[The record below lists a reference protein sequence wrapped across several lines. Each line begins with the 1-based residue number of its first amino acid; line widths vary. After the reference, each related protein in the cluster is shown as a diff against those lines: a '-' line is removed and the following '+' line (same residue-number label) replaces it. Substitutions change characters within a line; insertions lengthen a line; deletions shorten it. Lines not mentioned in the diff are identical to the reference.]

1 MESGQK
7 SREMFQRARR
17 AIPLG
22 VNSNFRY
29 WGDDKTLILK
39 RGQGAYIWDQDDRK
53 YIDYRM
59 GFGPTILGHAYP
71 PIIKRVKEALEMGN
85 AFAMTNE
92 YEISAAEKIKKLTGV
107 DLVRY
112 ANSGTEATMHAIR
125 MARAYTG
132 RDKIL
137 KFEGCYHGFHDYTL
151 WNCQPP
157 IPGAGYRRSPV
168 LVSQGSG
175 IPHIMGQLVYSIP
188 FNDEELLEK
197 KVKEKWGDIACI
209 IIEPLMGNT
218 ASIMPK
224 KGYLELVRSLCSQ
237 HGIVMIMD
245 EVKTGFRIAKGGA
258 QEFFKV
264 KADLVTY
271 AKALGNGFP
280 IAAIGGKKE
289 IMGDIGWQKI
299 PHGGTYCANVV
310 AVAAADA
317 TLDEI
322 AGGALERVE
331 AHGKILA
338 NGFRN
343 VLKERGVPGVVQGP
357 PSMPGVMLTG
367 KKEIF
372 EYRDWADSDREMY
385 GEVILKLFEKG
396 VMPDIDT
403 REPWFPSASHNDRD
417 ADVAVGAFDE
427 AIKEVIG

>member
-1 MESGQK
+1 MESGKK
-7 SREMFQRARR
+7 SREMLHRAQQ

-39 RGQGAYIWDQDDRK
+39 RGQGAYIWDQDGKK
-53 YIDYRM
+53 YIDYRL
-59 GFGPTILGHAYP
+59 GFGPTILGHAYQP
-71 PIIKRVKEALEMGN
+71 VVDRVKEALAMGN

-107 DLVRY
+107 DLVRF

-125 MARAYTG
+125 IARAYTG
-132 RDKIL
+132 RNRIL
-137 KFEGCYHGFHDYTL
+137 KFEGHYHGFHDYTL

-157 IPGAGYRRSPV
+157 IPGAGYRRSPI
-168 LVSQGSG
+168 LVPQGSG
-175 IPHIMGQLVYSIP
+175 IPLIMNQLVLTIP

-197 KVKEKWGDIACI
+197 KVKENWGDVACI
-209 IIEPLMGNT
+209 IMEPLMGNT

-224 KGYLELVRSLCSQ
+224 EGYLQLVRSLCDQ
-237 HGIVMIMD
+237 YGIVLIID

-258 QEFFKV
+258 QEYFNIR
-264 KADLVTY
+264 ADLVTY

-280 IAAIGGKKE
+280 IAAIAGKRD
-289 IMGDIGWQKI
+289 IMGEIGWQKI

-322 AGGALERVE
+322 DKGALDKVN

-338 NGFRN
+338 EGLRN
-343 VLKERGVPGVVQGP
+343 VLKERGVPGIVQGP
-357 PSMPGVMLTG
+357 PSMPGVVLTE
-367 KKEIF
+367 KETVS
-372 EYRDWADSDREMY
+372 EYRDWADSDHDTYEK
-385 GEVILKLFEKG
+385 VILKLFEKG
-396 VMPDIDT
+396 VMPDKDS
-403 REPWFPSASHNDRD
+403 REPWFVSASHTGGD
-417 ADVAVGAFDE
+417 ADLAIGAFDE